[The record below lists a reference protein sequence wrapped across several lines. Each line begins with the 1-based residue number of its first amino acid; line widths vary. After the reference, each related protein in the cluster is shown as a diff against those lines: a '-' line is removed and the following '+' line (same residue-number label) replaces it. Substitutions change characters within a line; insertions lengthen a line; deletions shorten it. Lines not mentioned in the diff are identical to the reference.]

1 MMMRRKI
8 KGAVK
13 KVNCDLLCVLFL
25 PSTNLFSDVSNNKC
39 VFPLF
44 TSCKAIVYFNIPWL
58 NFQIDLLYGY

>member
-13 KVNCDLLCVLFL
+13 KVNRDLLCVLFL
-25 PSTNLFSDVSNNKC
+25 RRTNLFSDISNNKC

-44 TSCKAIVYFNIPWL
+44 TSCKAIVYFKIPR
-58 NFQIDLLYGY
+58 GG

>member
-1 MMMRRKI
+1 MRRRMKI

-13 KVNCDLLCVLFL
+13 KVNRDLLCVLFL
-25 PSTNLFSDVSNNKC
+25 PRTNLFSDISNNKC

-44 TSCKAIVYFNIPWL
+44 TSCKVIVYFNIPWL

>member
-13 KVNCDLLCVLFL
+13 KVNCDLLRVLFFTVNSL
-25 PSTNLFSDVSNNKC
+25 DISNSKC

-44 TSCKAIVYFNIPWL
+44 TSCKAIVYSKIP
-58 NFQIDLLYGY
+58 